1 MNLGKNH
8 VTETSKN
15 GTQQH
20 RGDKGTSSSST
31 LQYVVV
37 VPLVADTVVTKKG
50 SEIVA
55 TQQDI
60 SPNTFSFAL
69 QNVTDEIPQGEM
81 PRPVIPVMDLVTD
94 KEHDDVHTFEKER
107 IDVEVPK
114 GPVNSSLRVYN
125 VEHVD
130 VHEEVIVSLVRVIPT
145 DIQSTAAPTV
155 SVSTDTVVDLAT
167 AQLPV
172 QRVPHEGAAA
182 TTITAVIQ
190 PTVTNS

>member
-1 MNLGKNH
+1 MILGKNH
-8 VTETSKN
+8 VTETSKH

-20 RGDKGTSSSST
+20 RGDKGASSSGT
-31 LQYVVV
+31 LQYVAV
-37 VPLVADTVVTKKG
+37 VPPIAATVVTKKA

-60 SPNTFSFAL
+60 SANTFSFAL
-69 QNVTDEIPQGEM
+69 ENVTDEIPQVEM

-107 IDVEVPK
+107 IDVDVPK

-130 VHEEVIVSLVRVIPT
+130 VHEEVIVSPVRVIPT
-145 DIQSTAAPTV
+145 DIQSTAAPTI

-167 AQLPV
+167 AQLPM
-172 QRVPHEGAAA
+172 QCVPHEGAAA
-182 TTITAVIQ
+182 VAITVVIQ
-190 PTVTNS
+190 PTVTNA